1 MEAHLFVEHQA
12 GIVSLSGA
20 LTAERVSDV
29 RDVLLAQL
37 ARERT
42 LAVDLS
48 GVHAIDAR
56 GAELL
61 MHLHH
66 EALIAHK
73 ALTLFGATHAVCEQL
88 DGMNLGRALS
98 IGAPRNW
105 S

>member
-1 MEAHLFVEHQA
+1 
-12 GIVSLSGA
+12 
-20 LTAERVSDV
+20 
-29 RDVLLAQL
+29 VLLAQL